1 MKNRNLVSMRALVSG
16 HWYQVLDPGP
26 PLSVSLQVREE
37 YRARFEEVVI
47 LEALRPLW
55 SRVFSASVRLEL
67 PSNQRSQPLRVSSY
81 SSDTGR
87 RFLGWIVVTLAP
99 VIVVSLR
106 RSLSVVL
113 VSPCPRN

>member
-1 MKNRNLVSMRALVSG
+1 MRALVSG
-16 HWYQVLDPGP
+16 HWYQVLKPGP
-26 PLSVSLQVREE
+26 PLSVSVQVR
-37 YRARFEEVVI
+37 EEVVI
-47 LEALRPLW
+47 LEALRPWW
-55 SRVFSASVRLEL
+55 SGVFSASVRVEL

-113 VSPCPRN
+113 VSPRPRNSLK